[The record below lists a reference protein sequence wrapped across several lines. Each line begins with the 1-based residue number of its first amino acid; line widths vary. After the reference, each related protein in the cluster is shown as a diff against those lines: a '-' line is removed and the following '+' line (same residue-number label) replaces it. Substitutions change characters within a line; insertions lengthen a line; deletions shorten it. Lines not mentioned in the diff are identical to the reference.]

1 MADYFG
7 WDIGGVHLKSARL
20 TATGG
25 SVSIETRIVPF
36 EIWKEP
42 AGLAGRLRGML
53 ADRGGAHAVTMT
65 AELSDAWSSRPEG
78 VRAILGACS
87 EALPGA
93 LRVLDLRGRLVPID
107 EARERPLDVAA
118 ANWLAT
124 ATLIGRAVPEAL
136 LVDVGSTTTDIVPI
150 RGGAPCP
157 AGRTDTERLVSG
169 ELVYTGCLRTPP
181 ASLAGFVPLHGG
193 WCRVSPEH
201 FTIMGDVHRI
211 LGTIAERDYTVATP
225 DGRGRSLEDARTR
238 LARLVCADAG
248 TIGASA
254 IETIARFLAERQVGQ
269 VAEAI
274 VQVLSREPPG
284 ESVAITAGA
293 GVFLAD
299 SAARRAG
306 LKTAPLAGLFPGLAG
321 DDWARAAP
329 AAALGVLLAEEIEG
343 SRFMK

>member
-1 MADYFG
+1 MAIYFG

-20 TATGG
+20 TAAGG

-42 AGLAGRLRGML
+42 AALAERLRAML
-53 ADRGGAHAVTMT
+53 ANGAGAHAVTMT
-65 AELSDAWSSRPEG
+65 AELSDVWRSRAEG
-78 VRAILGACS
+78 VRAILGACR
-87 EALPGA
+87 EALPGP
-93 LRVLDLRGRLVPID
+93 LRVLDLRGRLVPLD

-124 ATLIGRAVPEAL
+124 ATLIGRAVPDAL

-150 RGGAPCP
+150 RGGIPCP
-157 AGRTDTERLVSG
+157 VGLADTARLASG

-181 ASLAGFVPLHGG
+181 ASLAGFVPLDGG

-225 DGRGRSLEDARTR
+225 DGRGRSREDAMTR
-238 LARLVCADAG
+238 LARLVCADAA
-248 TIGASA
+248 TIGAPA
-254 IETIARFLAERQVGQ
+254 LETIARFLAERQVEQ
-269 VAEAI
+269 VAQAM
-274 VQVLSREPPG
+274 VQVLSRDPIGGP
-284 ESVAITAGA
+284 VAVPAGA
-293 GVFLAD
+293 GDFLAER
-299 SAARRAG
+299 AARRAG
-306 LKTAPLAGLFPGLAG
+306 LETAALAGLFPRLVG